1 MAERMMGHTAR
12 LICESLAQ
20 TPNMTANQVAGS
32 LDKTFEAIKKPLRKL
47 IDDGYIKR
55 GRREKVGYPMCL
67 TGKPF
72 PPSSA
77 NARQPDPAFLR
88 AVRIDEG
95 FGALIPAMRA
105 MVSVGRLTA

>member
-20 TPNMTANQVAGS
+20 TPNMTANQVAAS
-32 LDKTFEAIKKPLRKL
+32 LDKTFEAIKNPLRML
-47 IDDGYIKR
+47 IAEGYIKR
-55 GRREKVGYPMCL
+55 GHRGKGGFLMVL

-77 NARQPDPAFLR
+77 NARRPDPAFLR

-105 MVSVGRLTA
+105 MVEIGRVSA

>member
-1 MAERMMGHTAR
+1 MAERLMGHTAR

-20 TPNMTANQVAGS
+20 TPNMTANQVAES
-32 LDKTFEAIKKPLRKL
+32 LDKTFEAIKNPLRKL
-47 IDDGYIKR
+47 IAEGYIKR
-55 GRREKVGYPMCL
+55 GHRRKDGFPMCL

-77 NARQPDPAFLR
+77 NARRPDPAFLR

-105 MVSVGRLTA
+105 MVEIGRVAA

>member
-20 TPNMTANQVAGS
+20 TPNMTANQVAES
-32 LDKTFEAIKKPLRKL
+32 LDKTFEAIKNPLRKL
-47 IDDGYIKR
+47 IAEGYIKR
-55 GRREKVGYPMCL
+55 GHRRKDGFPMCL

-77 NARQPDPAFLR
+77 NARRPDPAFLR

-105 MVSVGRLTA
+105 MVEIGRVAA